1 MYEMEGPC
9 LASPHR
15 LTSCLAVPTQRAA
28 RRGRA
33 TARGTGLPAP
43 PTFPGRPQ
51 VMPVSER

>member
-28 RRGRA
+28 RLGRA